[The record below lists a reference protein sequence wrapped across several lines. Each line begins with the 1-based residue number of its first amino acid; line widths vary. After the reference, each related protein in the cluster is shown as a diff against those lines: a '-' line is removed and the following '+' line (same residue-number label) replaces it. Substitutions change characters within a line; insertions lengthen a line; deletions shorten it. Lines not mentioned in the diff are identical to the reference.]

1 MGSTVGHLAS
11 PQLLLL
17 LLLYKMELF
26 CDSRSRTRTR
36 YTHTNTHAILL
47 LLLLSRRVAD
57 LQERKKSL
65 SGSSEEFSG
74 RRNQKELLAAGTHT
88 DARKTE
94 PSFGLALAFEKLKN
108 FCLRKENHDFC
119 FSITP
124 HIRSMLA
131 ALALLFQACGGA
143 RCL

>member
-11 PQLLLL
+11 PQL

-47 LLLLSRRVAD
+47 LVLLSRRVAD

-74 RRNQKELLAAGTHT
+74 RRNQKELLAQTHG
-88 DARKTE
+88 RTE
-94 PSFGLALAFEKLKN
+94 NYSMHT
-108 FCLRKENHDFC
+108 EN
-119 FSITP
+119 
-124 HIRSMLA
+124 
-131 ALALLFQACGGA
+131 
-143 RCL
+143 